1 MPCAL
6 QYTYSHVWDVRP
18 FNEQQSKDEK
28 KHFYINEHRIPKHY
42 AIRLSHVLRQIDW
55 IVAAGTALNILSVHL
70 FGKQTKM

>member
-1 MPCAL
+1 M
-6 QYTYSHVWDVRP
+6 SVRSM
-18 FNEQQSKDEK
+18 NSRAKTK
-28 KHFYINEHRIPKHY
+28 KNICNINEHRIPKHY